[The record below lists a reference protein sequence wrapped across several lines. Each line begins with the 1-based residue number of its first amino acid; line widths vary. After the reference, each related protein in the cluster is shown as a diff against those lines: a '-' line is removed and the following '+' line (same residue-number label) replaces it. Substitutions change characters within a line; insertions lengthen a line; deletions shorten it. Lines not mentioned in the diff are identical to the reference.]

1 MVIQKTI
8 LILLLLLSFSAKADS
23 PLECLAK
30 NIYFESRNQPWVGK
44 LAVAQVTLNRVADSR
59 FPDSI
64 CDVVKQQ
71 KKNTCQF
78 SWYCDGLSDT
88 PHDVKEWKQSL
99 VIAIYSQVAEI
110 PDVTEGSLWYH
121 ATYIDPPYWARVFTK
136 KLVIQDHIFYG
147 TR

>member
-8 LILLLLLSFSAKADS
+8 LILLLLLPFSAKADS

-71 KKNTCQF
+71 KKTHAN
-78 SWYCDGLSDT
+78 
-88 PHDVKEWKQSL
+88 L
-99 VIAIYSQVAEI
+99 VGT
-110 PDVTEGSLWYH
+110 VT
-121 ATYIDPPYWARVFTK
+121 VFQILHTM
-136 KLVIQDHIFYG
+136 
-147 TR
+147 